1 MTFDALAYTTVP
13 QLSAAETIALLQS
26 LITAAGDVATHEKV
40 RSVLL
45 LARASGEAL
54 QTEYFT
60 PATLPVSLT
69 KLTDARIDR
78 AWTALDARIA
88 TAFELDADT
97 AAAAR
102 ALRLVLFPDGLGF
115 LRVRYPVQW
124 TEGQAILAR
133 IAKGEHGPLL
143 ERLVGK
149 EYVDLVVLRQA
160 EYGDAIGITAT
171 TPEAGASVLGE
182 ALRKTREAIGRYA
195 RVLSAFVDLGEI
207 TEAHAAAAL
216 RPIDEARDGV
226 RSRRSQTEQEADEE
240 KLKAPLPTVG

>member
-26 LITAAGDVATHEKV
+26 LLTAGGDVATHEKV
-40 RSVLL
+40 RFVLSA
-45 LARASGEAL
+45 ARDSGVVL
-54 QTEYFT
+54 QAEYFT
-60 PATLPVSLT
+60 PATQPVSIS
-69 KLTDARIDR
+69 KLSDGRVDR
-78 AWTALDARIA
+78 AWTAVDVRIV
-88 TAFELDADT
+88 TAFELGEET

-115 LRVRYPVQW
+115 LRVRYPIQW

-149 EYVDLVVLRQA
+149 EYVDLVVQRQA

-171 TPEAGASVLGE
+171 TPEAATSVLGE
-182 ALRKTREAIGRYA
+182 ALRKTREAIGRYT
-195 RVLSAFVDLGEI
+195 RVLSAFVDLGEV

-216 RPIDEARDGV
+216 RPIDGARDGV
-226 RSRRSQTEQEADEE
+226 RSRRSQAEQEADEE
-240 KLKAPLPTVG
+240 KLKAPLPAVG